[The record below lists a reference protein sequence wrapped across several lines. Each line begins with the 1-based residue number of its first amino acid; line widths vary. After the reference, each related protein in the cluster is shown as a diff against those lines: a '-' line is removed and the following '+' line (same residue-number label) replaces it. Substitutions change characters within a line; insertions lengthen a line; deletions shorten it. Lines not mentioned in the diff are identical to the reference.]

1 MDKEIRK
8 IITKRNGTRSVIT
21 TLYGTKNK
29 KSVKLATGRATCC
42 KSDVFDFNE
51 GAELSKN
58 RAIAKY
64 EDILEGDY
72 VEVINPARTYSRYTD
87 WVLHNIP
94 DKAVMYVYGH
104 KPVMGSEYKVIKI
117 AQHRKYDKTIYA
129 IESTDGYGVYLIDK
143 AGIKKYAN
151 TEMCTC

>member
-1 MDKEIRK
+1 MNKDIRK
-8 IITKRNGTRSVIT
+8 VITKRNGTRSVIT

-42 KSDVFDFNE
+42 KSDTFDFNK
-51 GAELSKN
+51 GAELSKK

-64 EDILEGDY
+64 EDISEGDY
-72 VEVINPARTYSRYTD
+72 VQVINPAEAYSIYTD
-87 WVLHNIP
+87 WILHNIP
-94 DKAVMYVYGH
+94 DKAVMYAYGH
-104 KPVMGSEYKVIKI
+104 KPEMDSEYKVIKI

-143 AGIKKYAN
+143 AGIKKI
-151 TEMCTC
+151 EMCTG